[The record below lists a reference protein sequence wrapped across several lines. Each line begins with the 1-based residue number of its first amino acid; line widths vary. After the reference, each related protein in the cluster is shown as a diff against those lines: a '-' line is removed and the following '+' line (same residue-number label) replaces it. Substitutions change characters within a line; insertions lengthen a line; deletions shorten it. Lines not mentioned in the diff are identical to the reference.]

1 VLKLTKELG
10 WFIKKYWYWY
20 LTIIIFGTSVIIL
33 ALEIPRWTAEF
44 LRYIEPET
52 ADNLTRS
59 ILLQIVLTLSLISI
73 LLYVSVVLRRVFQ
86 SRLQMRLSF
95 ELRQKFLNEIVNQD
109 APFFEKYN
117 SGDLINRA
125 TGDIF
130 HVRHAAVN
138 GYIDLTLDIL
148 MIILTFTYALTIST
162 SLTFLSI
169 IPLPLVYIISHV
181 LRPKIRKNWRKLRK
195 TSSDM
200 NNAIMENVSS
210 VRLIRSNAK
219 EETSYQKLKTHTDT
233 VYNVEKRNLRINTL
247 FGPLFQS
254 ISTASFMIALYFG
267 GMAVINETM
276 TASDLVQFFAFI
288 GMLVWPLMNIGMSLN
303 SFNQSLVSLERLNE
317 IFYAEPYIR
326 DKIDAVDLK
335 EFNTLEFK
343 DYSFKYSSEEK
354 FYTLKDIN
362 LTIKAGETLGIV
374 GKTGSGKTTLI
385 RQLTRQ
391 YPIFEGDLLVNDTS
405 IEEYRKKSVRYFIS
419 YVPQEHI
426 LFTRSVRDNI
436 LVGTKDKLSEEEIMR
451 VCDLADFSKDL
462 PHLSEGLDTIVGE
475 YGVTLSGGQ
484 KQRLAI
490 ARAFLKNA
498 DILILDDSLSA
509 VDGNTEAK
517 IIKNIIQTRKEMTNI
532 IICHRLSA
540 VKHADKIIVLNQGKI
555 VETGTHQELMAL
567 KGWYYEQYNEQLI
580 ESEDDTN
587 ENH

>member
-1 VLKLTKELG
+1 VFKLTKELG

-44 LRYIEPET
+44 LRYIEPDT
-52 ADNLTRS
+52 ADDLTRS

-73 LLYVSVVLRRVFQ
+73 LLYISVVLRRVFQ

-95 ELRQKFLNEIVNQD
+95 ELRQKFLQEIVNQD

-138 GYIDLTLDIL
+138 GYIDLTLDII
-148 MIILTFTYALTIST
+148 MIVLTFVYALTIST

-219 EETSYQKLKTHTDT
+219 EEVSYQKLKTHTDN
-233 VYNVEKRNLRINTL
+233 VYGVEKRNLRINTL

-254 ISTASFMIALYFG
+254 ISTASFMIALFFG
-267 GMAVINETM
+267 GRAVINETM

-317 IFYAEPYIR
+317 IFYAEPFIR
-326 DKIDAVDLK
+326 DRIDAVDLR
-335 EFNTLEFK
+335 EFNSLEFK

-362 LTIKAGETLGIV
+362 LKIKAGETLGIV

-391 YPIFEGDLLVNDTS
+391 YPLFEGDLLVNETT
-405 IEEYRKKSVRYFIS
+405 IENYRKKSVRFFIS

-436 LVGTKDKLSEEEIMR
+436 LVGTKEKLNEEEIMR

-580 ESEDDTN
+580 ESEDDTH

>member
-1 VLKLTKELG
+1 MLKLTKELG

>member
-1 VLKLTKELG
+1 MFKLTKELG

-44 LRYIEPET
+44 LRYIEPDT
-52 ADNLTRS
+52 ADDLTRS

-73 LLYVSVVLRRVFQ
+73 LLYISVVLRRVFQ

-95 ELRQKFLNEIVNQD
+95 ELRQKFLQEIVNQD

-138 GYIDLTLDIL
+138 GYIDLTLDII
-148 MIILTFTYALTIST
+148 MIVLTFVYALTIST

-219 EETSYQKLKTHTDT
+219 EEVSYQKLKTHTDN
-233 VYNVEKRNLRINTL
+233 VYGVEKRNLRINTL

-254 ISTASFMIALYFG
+254 ISTASFMIALFFG
-267 GMAVINETM
+267 GRAVINETM

-317 IFYAEPYIR
+317 IFYAEPFIR
-326 DKIDAVDLK
+326 DRIDAVDLR
-335 EFNTLEFK
+335 EFNSLEFK

-362 LTIKAGETLGIV
+362 LKIKAGETLGIV

-391 YPIFEGDLLVNDTS
+391 YPLFEGDLLVNETT
-405 IEEYRKKSVRYFIS
+405 IENYRKKSVRFFIS

-436 LVGTKDKLSEEEIMR
+436 LVGTKEKLNEEEIMR

-580 ESEDDTN
+580 ESEDDTH